1 MLWLFLTIG
10 CFGIVQLL
18 LAALKI
24 ARNADDTVSRMGV
37 RLETPETLR
46 DIPTHLPA
54 AYEPA
59 GAPRPTPPPT
69 LPPGSDLNLLLL
81 GGSLRRVA

>member
-1 MLWLFLTIG
+1 MLWLFLAIG

-46 DIPTHLPA
+46 DIPTHLPVELA
-54 AYEPA
+54 T
-59 GAPRPTPPPT
+59 GAPRPTSTPT
-69 LPPGSDLNLLLL
+69 LQPGSDLNLLLL